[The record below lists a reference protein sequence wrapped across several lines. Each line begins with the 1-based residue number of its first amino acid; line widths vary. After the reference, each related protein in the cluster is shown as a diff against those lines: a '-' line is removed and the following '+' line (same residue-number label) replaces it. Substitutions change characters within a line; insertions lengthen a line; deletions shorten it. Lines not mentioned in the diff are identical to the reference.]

1 MKFYKVLC
9 PRGHVGTK
17 RYATI
22 TFYFAAQDAWTAME
36 RGRRMGGVKHS
47 RMPLSCVEISQE
59 EYEQNRYRNAYEAAF
74 AR

>member
-17 RYATI
+17 RYAII

-36 RGRRMGGVKHS
+36 RGRKMGGVKHS

>member
-22 TFYFAAQDAWTAME
+22 TFYFAAQNAWTAME
-36 RGRRMGGVKHS
+36 RGRKMGGVKHS
-47 RMPLSCVEISQE
+47 RMPLSCVEITQE
-59 EYEQNRYRNAYEAAF
+59 EYEQNRRRNAYEAAF

>member
-36 RGRRMGGVKHS
+36 RGRKMGGVKHS
-47 RMPLSCVEISQE
+47 RMPLSCMEITQE
-59 EYEQNRYRNAYEAAF
+59 EYEQNRRRNAYEAAF

>member
-1 MKFYKVLC
+1 MRYYKVMC

-22 TFYFAAQDAWTAME
+22 TFYFASPDALTAME

-47 RMPLSCVEISQE
+47 RMPLSCVEISKE
-59 EYEQNRYRNAYEAAF
+59 EYDLNRAKNAYETAF
-74 AR
+74 AK

>member
-36 RGRRMGGVKHS
+36 RGRKMGGVKHS
-47 RMPLSCVEISQE
+47 WMPLSCVEISQE
-59 EYEQNRYRNAYEAAF
+59 EYEQNRRRNAYEAAF

>member
-36 RGRRMGGVKHS
+36 RGRKMGGVKHS
-47 RMPLSCVEISQE
+47 RMPLSCVEITQE
-59 EYEQNRYRNAYEAAF
+59 EYEQNRRRNAYEAAF

>member
-36 RGRRMGGVKHS
+36 RGRKMGGVKHS

-59 EYEQNRYRNAYEAAF
+59 EYEQNRCRNAYEAAF

>member
-36 RGRRMGGVKHS
+36 RGRKMGGVKHS
-47 RMPLSCVEISQE
+47 RMPLSCVEISRE

>member
-36 RGRRMGGVKHS
+36 RGRKMGGVKHS

-59 EYEQNRYRNAYEAAF
+59 EYEQNRRRNAYEAAF

>member
-36 RGRRMGGVKHS
+36 RGRKMGGVKHS

>member
-22 TFYFAAQDAWTAME
+22 TFYFAAQDAWAAME
-36 RGRRMGGVKHS
+36 RGRKMGGVKHS

-59 EYEQNRYRNAYEAAF
+59 EYEQNRRRNAYEAAF